1 MKMKT
6 NKKFL
11 SVRKGASGPL
21 KLLIKKLNKENAP
34 PDGWARPD
42 RLKRSSSQAS
52 RFRMVLTNK
61 RKYMRRLSSSQ
72 AFKLDRSG
80 ELG

>member
-1 MKMKT
+1 MY
-6 NKKFL
+6 KKFL

-21 KLLIKKLNKENAP
+21 SLLIKKINKENAP
-34 PDGWARPD
+34 PDGWALPD
-42 RLKRSSSQAS
+42 KLKPASSQ
-52 RFRMVLTNK
+52 FRMVLTNK

>member
-1 MKMKT
+1 MVTGTRWTMG

-42 RLKRSSSQAS
+42 RLKRSSSQA
-52 RFRMVLTNK
+52 FK
-61 RKYMRRLSSSQ
+61 RS
-72 AFKLDRSG
+72 
-80 ELG
+80 